1 MEQITLRRATPADIA
16 PLNAL
21 IEASVR
27 RLAVGFYDA
36 QQIES
41 SLQHMF
47 GVDSQLVND
56 GTYFVIEVNGVRAAC
71 GGWSGRQT
79 LFGGDRHKAADHRGS
94 DAPVDPAAVP
104 ARIRAFFV
112 HPEYA
117 RRGLARR
124 LYEHCVAEARGAGF
138 VSLELMGRCRACRSI
153 ARWGS
158 IRSRLSGWSCPTEWW
173 CRVSG
178 CAECSETKWSRLS
191 ALNWLGGERWSALNR
206 RGAGGGGRVF
216 GVVNLR
222 RSRSS

>member
-36 QQIES
+36 RQIES

-138 VSLELMGRCRACRSI
+138 VSLELMGTLPGVPLYRAL
-153 ARWGS
+153 GFDT
-158 IRSRLSGWSCPTEWW
+158 L
-173 CRVSG
+173 
-178 CAECSETKWSRLS
+178 ETVGVELPD
-191 ALNWLGGERWSALNR
+191 
-206 RGAGGGGRVF
+206 
-216 GVVNLR
+216 GVVVPCERMRRMLR
-222 RSRSS
+222 DEVE